1 MNEKDNASNQ
11 NNENLGIKLIILGS
25 MITRIG
31 DAISSIASTFNL
43 DETNDVNNQ
52 QYFEE
57 QEQKLQTLI
66 NEMNDFTKEILAQ
79 MS

>member
-31 DAISSIASTFNL
+31 DAISALTIYF
-43 DETNDVNNQ
+43 DESNDVNNR
-52 QYFEE
+52 QYFKE

-66 NEMNDFTKEILAQ
+66 NEMNDFTKEILAH

>member
-31 DAISSIASTFNL
+31 DAISALTIYF
-43 DETNDVNNQ
+43 DETNDVNNR
-52 QYFEE
+52 QYFNE

-66 NEMNDFTKEILAQ
+66 NEMNDFTKEILAH

>member
-1 MNEKDNASNQ
+1 MNDKDNASNQ

-31 DAISSIASTFNL
+31 DAISALTIYF
-43 DETNDVNNQ
+43 DETNDVNNR
-52 QYFEE
+52 QYFDE

-66 NEMNDFTKEILAQ
+66 NEMNDFTKEILAH

>member
-1 MNEKDNASNQ
+1 MNDKDNASNQ
-11 NNENLGIKLIILGS
+11 INENLGIKLIILGS

-31 DAISSIASTFNL
+31 DAISALTIYF
-43 DETNDVNNQ
+43 DETNDVNNR
-52 QYFEE
+52 QYFNE

-66 NEMNDFTKEILAQ
+66 NEMNDFTKEILAH

>member
-31 DAISSIASTFNL
+31 DAISALTIYF
-43 DETNDVNNQ
+43 DETNDVNNR
-52 QYFEE
+52 QYFDE

-66 NEMNDFTKEILAQ
+66 NEMNDFTKEILAH

>member
-1 MNEKDNASNQ
+1 
-11 NNENLGIKLIILGS
+11 

-31 DAISSIASTFNL
+31 DAISALTSYF
-43 DETNDVNNQ
+43 DETNDVNNR
-52 QYFEE
+52 QYFNE

-66 NEMNDFTKEILAQ
+66 NEMNDFTKEILAH